1 MAQKDPTVPARRLE
15 EGERVV
21 VHLRRKRLENV
32 LMAVL
37 YAAMGLVLAATL
49 LDWDR
54 DTRLASL
61 ALFALLAVPVGI
73 IVNTHH
79 WLTDRR
85 VLRSVVGVWTSFPLD
100 GAVPRVTKGTLR
112 DDVRFEDAAGAP
124 VLIVKSVDNAA
135 EVLTAHA
142 GLAAP
147 APTPAADEPSP
158 S

>member
-37 YAAMGLVLAATL
+37 YLLMGVVLLATL

-54 DTRLASL
+54 DTRLAAL
-61 ALFALLAVPVGI
+61 AAFALAAVPVGI
-73 IVNTHH
+73 VINTHH

-85 VLRSVVGVWTSFPLD
+85 VLRSVVGVWTSFPLE
-100 GAVPRVTKGTLR
+100 GATPRVTKGALR
-112 DDVRFEDAAGAP
+112 DDVRFEDASGAP
-124 VLIVKSVDNAA
+124 LVTVKSVDNAA

-142 GLAAP
+142 GLGAPASAP
-147 APTPAADEPSP
+147 APEEPAPS
-158 S
+158 